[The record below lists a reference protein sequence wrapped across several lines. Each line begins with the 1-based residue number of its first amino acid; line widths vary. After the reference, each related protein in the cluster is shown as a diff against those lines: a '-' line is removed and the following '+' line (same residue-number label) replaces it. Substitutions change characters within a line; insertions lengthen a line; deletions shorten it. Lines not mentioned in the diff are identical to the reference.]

1 MLAAKLNAL
10 RAADPHSRKVFVV
23 GCGRPA
29 THWLGRAIEA
39 HPSVR
44 ATFDPDEP
52 PERARPV
59 AADEAGLP
67 ASRQTE
73 SDR

>member
-10 RAADPHSRKVFVV
+10 HAADPHSRKVFVV
-23 GCGRPA
+23 GCGRSG
-29 THWLGRAIEA
+29 THWLGRALEA
-39 HPSVR
+39 HPLVR
-44 ATFDPDEP
+44 ATIESDEP

-59 AADEAGLP
+59 AVDEAGLP
-67 ASRQTE
+67 ASRRTD